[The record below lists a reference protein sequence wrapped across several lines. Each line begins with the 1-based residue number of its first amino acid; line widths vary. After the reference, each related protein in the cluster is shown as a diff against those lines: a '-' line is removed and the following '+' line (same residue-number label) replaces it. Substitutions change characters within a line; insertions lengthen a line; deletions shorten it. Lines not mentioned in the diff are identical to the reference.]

1 MLYSGRYLGE
11 LYLIVVWK
19 AVSGELGNLN
29 EEVSKESVEGEVWF
43 LLAAYSKTWE
53 ERDKVK
59 KELLSKMEPT
69 FDWEFLNLSRLHKIL
84 N

>member
-43 LLAAYSKTWE
+43 LLAAYSKT
-53 ERDKVK
+53 
-59 KELLSKMEPT
+59 
-69 FDWEFLNLSRLHKIL
+69 
-84 N
+84 